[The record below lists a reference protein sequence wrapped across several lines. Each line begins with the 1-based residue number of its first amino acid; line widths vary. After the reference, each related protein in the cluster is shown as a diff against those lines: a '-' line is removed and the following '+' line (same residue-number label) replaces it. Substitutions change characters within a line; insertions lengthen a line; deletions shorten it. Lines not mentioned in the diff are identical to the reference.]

1 MHSKVDAVRRTV
13 SKLIYDCVP
22 TGTTGTFSMGNLRR
36 NFLIVAVIVLIFG
49 YWYWHV
55 REEKAKAHAVAATDG
70 QRISAAV
77 AVVRMQPAI
86 TYVTLPGVFQA
97 YQDIMVLAKVSGY
110 VKQINVD
117 IGDVVHT
124 GEVLAV
130 LEVPELQAQVQAAQA
145 ATVRDKAEVERT
157 RHDVSRAQAIHV
169 ALHAEYV
176 RLSGAAATRPG
187 LIAQQELDDAQAK
200 DLSSEAQID
209 AAKSA
214 YAAAIEHLNVDQSEL
229 QRYHALFA
237 YTFVRAPFDGVVTFR
252 YADTGAL
259 LAAGTSEDKSALPLV
274 RLAQSGLLRLR
285 MPVPESDADLMHV
298 GGPATVQVQAT
309 GELIH
314 TKIVRFTRSLD
325 RNTRTMLTEV
335 DIPNRDLHLSPGMYA
350 NTTFPL
356 ESHNDALSVPIEAVV
371 EGDNPYVLEVDNNDR
386 VVKKSVVLG
395 IQGPNRFEIVKG
407 VNEGDRVIVGNQA
420 NFQPGQLVTPSPTDT
435 NLIEFKQTTG
445 SQGGNN

>member
-1 MHSKVDAVRRTV
+1 MGNPKRTTLIVVAIAVLIAGYVFYHLRANKAKTSAAENQPLTAAVTVVRR
-13 SKLIYDCVP
+13 
-22 TGTTGTFSMGNLRR
+22 
-36 NFLIVAVIVLIFG
+36 
-49 YWYWHV
+49 
-55 REEKAKAHAVAATDG
+55 
-70 QRISAAV
+70 
-77 AVVRMQPAI
+77 QPAI
-86 TYVTLPGVFQA
+86 TSVTLPGVFQA
-97 YQDIMVLAKVSGY
+97 YQDIAVMAKVSGY

-117 IGDVVHT
+117 IGDIVHT

-130 LEVPELQAQVQAAQA
+130 LEVPELRAQVAAA
-145 ATVRDKAEVERT
+145 ESSVTRDKAEIERT
-157 RHDVSRAQAIHV
+157 RHDVRRAEAVNV

-200 DLSSEAQID
+200 DLSSQAQID
-209 AAKSA
+209 AARSA
-214 YAAAIEHLNVDQSEL
+214 YDAAVEKLSEDQALL
-229 QRYHALFA
+229 QHYQALFA

-259 LAAGTSEDKSALPLV
+259 MAAGTGEDKNAMPLV

-285 MPVPESDADLMHV
+285 MPVPESDADFMYI

-314 TKIVRFTRSLD
+314 TKIVRFTRSMD

-335 DIPNRDLHLSPGMYA
+335 DIPNRDLHLAPGMYA

-356 ESHNDALSVPIEAVV
+356 KAHNEALSVPIDAIV
-371 EGDNPYVLEVDNNDR
+371 EGDNPYVLEVDNNNR
-386 VVKKSVVLG
+386 VVKKSIVMG
-395 IQGPNRFEIVKG
+395 IQGPNRVEIVSG

-420 NFQPGQLVTPSPTDT
+420 NYQPGQRVTPSPTDMG
-435 NLIEFKQTTG
+435 LVEFKQTVG
-445 SQGGNN
+445 SQGGAQ

>member
-1 MHSKVDAVRRTV
+1 
-13 SKLIYDCVP
+13 
-22 TGTTGTFSMGNLRR
+22 
-36 NFLIVAVIVLIFG
+36 
-49 YWYWHV
+49 
-55 REEKAKAHAVAATDG
+55 
-70 QRISAAV
+70 
-77 AVVRMQPAI
+77 
-86 TYVTLPGVFQA
+86 
-97 YQDIMVLAKVSGY
+97 
-110 VKQINVD
+110 
-117 IGDVVHT
+117 
-124 GEVLAV
+124 
-130 LEVPELQAQVQAAQA
+130 
-145 ATVRDKAEVERT
+145 
-157 RHDVSRAQAIHV
+157 
-169 ALHAEYV
+169 
-176 RLSGAAATRPG
+176 
-187 LIAQQELDDAQAK
+187 
-200 DLSSEAQID
+200 
-209 AAKSA
+209 
-214 YAAAIEHLNVDQSEL
+214 L